1 MISLR
6 RIAATQFQARFS
18 PDFSRT
24 SRKGNFYVDIFSL
37 FTHNLLSPPVLFFAL
52 GILAGLLKSDLDVPD
67 QISRYLSIYLMM
79 AIGFKGGVAIAETAE
94 INLQVVATIGAG
106 IVTGFTQPF
115 LGYALLKWTTRLDS
129 PTAAAVAA
137 HYGSISMVTFVTAVS
152 FLDTNEVF
160 YAGYIVAVLALMEAP
175 AILTGLFIAHRAE
188 PDTIKA
194 TEKATPRL
202 SREIFTNGA
211 ILLLTG
217 SFLVGWATGTTGM
230 EKMHGF
236 LVEPFNGI
244 LAFFLL
250 DMGLLVSRQLHHL
263 REFSVRLALFG
274 IYMPL
279 IGALVG
285 LVLSWVIGLDVG
297 TGTLF
302 TVLIASASYIAVTAA
317 MRLALPQAKAAIYLP
332 MSLAITFPFN
342 IIVGIPLYFAVA
354 EILLS

>member
-1 MISLR
+1 ME
-6 RIAATQFQARFS
+6 
-18 PDFSRT
+18 
-24 SRKGNFYVDIFSL
+24 IFDL
-37 FTHNLLSPPVLFFAL
+37 FTRNLLSPPILFFAL
-52 GILAGLLKSDLDVPD
+52 GVLAGYLKSDLDVPD

-94 INLQVVATIGAG
+94 FNLQIIATIGAG
-106 IVTGFTQPF
+106 LVTGFTQPF
-115 LGYALLKWTTRLDS
+115 LGYFLLKWTTKLDS
-129 PTAAAVAA
+129 ATAAAVAA

-152 FLDTNEVF
+152 FLEGNAVF

-188 PDTIKA
+188 PVTITA
-194 TEKATPRL
+194 GRQATPRL

-217 SFLVGWATGTTGM
+217 SFLIGWATGTSGM

-244 LAFFLL
+244 LSFFLL
-250 DMGLLVSRQLHHL
+250 DMGLLVSRQLHQL
-263 REFSVRLALFG
+263 KEFTPRLVLFG
-274 IYMPL
+274 LYMPL
-279 IGALVG
+279 VGATVG
-285 LVLSWVIGLDVG
+285 LVLSMLIGLDVG
-297 TGTLF
+297 TATLF

-317 MRLALPQAKAAIYLP
+317 MRLALPQAKVAIYLP

-342 IIVGIPLYFAVA
+342 IIVGIPLYFSLA
-354 EILLS
+354 EILLN

>member
-1 MISLR
+1 M
-6 RIAATQFQARFS
+6 
-18 PDFSRT
+18 
-24 SRKGNFYVDIFSL
+24 DILSL
-37 FTHNLLSPPVLFFAL
+37 FTQNLLSPPILFFAL
-52 GILAGLLKSDLDVPD
+52 GILAGFLKSDLDVPE

-79 AIGFKGGVAIAETAE
+79 AIGFKGGVAIAETADIDGE
-94 INLQVVATIGAG
+94 VIATIIAG
-106 IVTGFTQPF
+106 IITGFTQPF
-115 LGYALLKWTTRLDS
+115 IGYALLKWTTKLDS
-129 PTAAAVAA
+129 PTAAAVSA

-152 FLDTNEVF
+152 FLETNTVI

-188 PDTIKA
+188 PETIEA
-194 TEKATPRL
+194 TEKATPKL
-202 SREIFTNGA
+202 SREVFTNGA
-211 ILLLTG
+211 ILLLSG
-217 SFLVGWATGTTGM
+217 SFIIGWATGTQGM

-250 DMGLLVSRQLHHL
+250 DMGLLVSRQMHHL
-263 REFSVRLALFG
+263 KEFTLRLVLFG

-279 IGALVG
+279 IGATVG
-285 LVLSWVIGLDVG
+285 LGLSWLIGLDIG

-317 MRLALPQAKAAIYLP
+317 MRLALPQAKAAIYIP

-342 IIVGIPLYFAVA
+342 IMVGIPLYYAIA
-354 EILLS
+354 QKLLG